1 LGPGALLVFRSEF
14 FSVYC
19 DGSGDERNFAVF
31 DRTGAIPAAG
41 RGTVLTGRGSE
52 VAAAIDERVPALV
65 RNYGPVAVAPAMRLV
80 RGSNL
85 IDLTLISKPDEARE
99 AALAECSV
107 AGDEEM
113 VVLLSRS

>member
-1 LGPGALLVFRSEF
+1 
-14 FSVYC
+14 
-19 DGSGDERNFAVF
+19 
-31 DRTGAIPAAG
+31 
-41 RGTVLTGRGSE
+41 
-52 VAAAIDERVPALV
+52 
-65 RNYGPVAVAPAMRLV
+65 MRLV